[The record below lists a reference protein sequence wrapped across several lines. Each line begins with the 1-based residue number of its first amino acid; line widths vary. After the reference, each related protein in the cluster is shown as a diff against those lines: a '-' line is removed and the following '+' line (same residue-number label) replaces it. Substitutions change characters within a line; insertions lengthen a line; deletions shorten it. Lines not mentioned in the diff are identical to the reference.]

1 MPLVRNLKLPF
12 PGGGGGGR
20 LIAETGM
27 VGSGTDCCVIA
38 LLGFESEPRFPHL
51 SEGATSRG
59 VVRIL

>member
-38 LLGFESEPRFPHL
+38 LLGFESEPRFPYL